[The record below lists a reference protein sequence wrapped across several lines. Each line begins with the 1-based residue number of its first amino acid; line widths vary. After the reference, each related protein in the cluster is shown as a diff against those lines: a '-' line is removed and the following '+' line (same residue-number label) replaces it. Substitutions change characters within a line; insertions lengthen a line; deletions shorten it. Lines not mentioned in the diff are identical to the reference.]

1 MHFQEDQYYID
12 KTLDGD
18 KHAFGK
24 LIQKHEKYAYTLALR
39 IVKSPEEAEEIAQ
52 DSFLK
57 VFQRLKTFEGKSK
70 FSTWLFKIIYHESIR
85 RLRKTKQYH
94 ISLDQIQE
102 SEQGQA
108 EFVDGMNSLLEKER
122 KELVQKALEK
132 LKPAEAAILTLY
144 YLDEQSIKE
153 IEQITNLTEGNIKI
167 LLHRGRKSMLGI
179 LNKNFNPK
187 MINFV

>member
-39 IVKSPEEAEEIAQ
+39 IVKNPEEAEEIAQ

-57 VFQRLKTFEGKSK
+57 VFQRLKSFEGKSK

-85 RLRKTKQYH
+85 RLRKTKQFH

-102 SEQGQA
+102 SEQNQA

-122 KELVQKALEK
+122 KELIQNALEK
-132 LKPAEAAILTLY
+132 LKPSEAAILTLF

-179 LNKNFNPK
+179 LNKNFDPK
-187 MINFV
+187 MINLL

>member
-1 MHFQEDQYYID
+1 
-12 KTLDGD
+12 
-18 KHAFGK
+18 
-24 LIQKHEKYAYTLALR
+24 LR
-39 IVKSPEEAEEIAQ
+39 IVKNPEEAEEIAQ

-57 VFQRLKTFEGKSK
+57 VFQRLKSFEGKSK

-85 RLRKTKQYH
+85 RLRKTKQFH

-102 SEQGQA
+102 SEQNQA

-122 KELVQKALEK
+122 KELIQNALEK
-132 LKPAEAAILTLY
+132 LKPSEAAILTLF

-179 LNKNFNPK
+179 LNKNFDPK
-187 MINFV
+187 MINLL

>member
-94 ISLDQIQE
+94 ISIDQIQE

-108 EFVDGMNSLLEKER
+108 EFVDGMNLLLEKDR

-179 LNKNFNPK
+179 LNKNFDAK
-187 MINFV
+187 IINFV

>member
-18 KHAFGK
+18 KDAFGK

-39 IVKSPEEAEEIAQ
+39 IVKNPEEAEEIAQ

-57 VFQRLKTFEGKSK
+57 VFQRLKSFEGKSK

-85 RLRKTKQYH
+85 RLRKTKQFH

-102 SEQGQA
+102 SEQNQA

-122 KELVQKALEK
+122 KELIQNALEK
-132 LKPAEAAILTLY
+132 LKPSEAAILTLF

-179 LNKNFNPK
+179 LNKNFDPK
-187 MINFV
+187 MINLL

>member
-1 MHFQEDQYYID
+1 M
-12 KTLDGD
+12 
-18 KHAFGK
+18 
-24 LIQKHEKYAYTLALR
+24 R
-39 IVKSPEEAEEIAQ
+39 IVKNPEEAEEIAQ

-57 VFQRLKTFEGKSK
+57 VFQRLKSFEGKSK

-85 RLRKTKQYH
+85 RLRKTKQFH

-102 SEQGQA
+102 SEQNQA

-122 KELVQKALEK
+122 KELIQNALEK
-132 LKPAEAAILTLY
+132 LKPSEAAILTLF

-179 LNKNFNPK
+179 LNKNFDPK
-187 MINFV
+187 MINLL